1 VKSRRSFIDSKR
13 EVFLGGFVH
22 RFVCSFDHFGLLKLS
37 LFEPLA
43 FLLRQFLVSAGQGE
57 LLAFDARF
65 LLGLLW
71 FGSLRNAGERR
82 SGRVWSSD

>member
-1 VKSRRSFIDSKR
+1 MKSRRSFIDSKR
-13 EVFLGGFVH
+13 EVFLGGFV
-22 RFVCSFDHFGLLKLS
+22 RFVFVSFDHFGLLKLS

-65 LLGLLW
+65 LLGLL
-71 FGSLRNAGERR
+71 
-82 SGRVWSSD
+82 

>member
-1 VKSRRSFIDSKR
+1 MFCCTVKSRRSFIDSKR
-13 EVFLGGFVH
+13 EVFLGGFIRSCV
-22 RFVCSFDHFGLLKLS
+22 RRDHFGLLKLS

-43 FLLRQFLVSAGQGE
+43 FLLRQFLVSASQGE

-71 FGSLRNAGERR
+71 FGC
-82 SGRVWSSD
+82 

>member
-1 VKSRRSFIDSKR
+1 MGSFVSWIVR
-13 EVFLGGFVH
+13 
-22 RFVCSFDHFGLLKLS
+22 CDHFGLLKLS

-71 FGSLRNAGERR
+71 FGCRGTRVR
-82 SGRVWSSD
+82 DGRVGSGRGIKSLFGVTFTRETTV

>member
-1 VKSRRSFIDSKR
+1 MFCCTVKSRRSFIDSKR

-22 RFVCSFDHFGLLKLS
+22 RFVCSFDHFSLLKLS

-43 FLLRQFLVSAGQGE
+43 FLLRQFLVSASHGE

-71 FGSLRNAGERR
+71 FGC
-82 SGRVWSSD
+82 